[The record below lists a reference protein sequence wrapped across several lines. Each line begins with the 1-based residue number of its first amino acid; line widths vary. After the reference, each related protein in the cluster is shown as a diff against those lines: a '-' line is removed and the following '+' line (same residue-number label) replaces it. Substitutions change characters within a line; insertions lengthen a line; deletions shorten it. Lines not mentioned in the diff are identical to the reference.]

1 MSASRLTMV
10 ILCMTMSKMRR
21 SSDCHLRRAALLKVW
36 LAPFL
41 GNFFLQPEGRRGT
54 WVTGLESR
62 AYPKMMPGLWLARSR
77 GGICIVSGLPNF
89 AIAP

>member
-1 MSASRLTMV
+1 MGTGTVSTAAPRSAPTTQLSGPSAMVTLMSRSMSASRLTMV

-41 GNFFLQPEGRRGT
+41 GNFFLQPEGRRG
-54 WVTGLESR
+54 
-62 AYPKMMPGLWLARSR
+62 P
-77 GGICIVSGLPNF
+77 
-89 AIAP
+89 